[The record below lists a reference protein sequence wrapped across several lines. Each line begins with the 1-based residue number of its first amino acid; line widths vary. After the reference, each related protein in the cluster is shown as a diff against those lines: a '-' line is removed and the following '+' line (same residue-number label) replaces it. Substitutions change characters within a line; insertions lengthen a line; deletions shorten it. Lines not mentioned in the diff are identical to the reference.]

1 MTSRFALVDRTTDTD
16 DRRDVQTYIR
26 KKELALFALFIL
38 QNSHPRKLLYS
49 LKLGL
54 ILLVKASAVLGK
66 LCVAKSN
73 QTDFSTVQFVL
84 SLSK

>member
-16 DRRDVQTYIR
+16 DRRDVQTSVR

-38 QNSHPRKLLYS
+38 QNSDPRKLLYS

-66 LCVAKSN
+66 LCVAKLN

>member
-38 QNSHPRKLLYS
+38 QNSDPRKLLYS

-54 ILLVKASAVLGK
+54 ILPR
-66 LCVAKSN
+66 KS
-73 QTDFSTVQFVL
+73 
-84 SLSK
+84 